1 MDTLR
6 AHLRNTFLTGVV
18 VAIPL
23 VATALVFFYAELY
36 TRAPLKAVGFDYPGL
51 GIVLA
56 ITLLYLVGLFVSS
69 LVGRCI
75 VGLIDLSLVRV
86 PVLKNLYHA
95 WKQISFTPSGGKGIF
110 TKVVLVPDG
119 TRQLFWLGFSSGEP
133 AATDTELC
141 CVFIPEAPNPLVGR
155 VAFVKQCDL
164 VVLNLNVDE
173 GFKMLISNGNYKPQA
188 LGTPAQPVNP
198 A

>member
-1 MDTLR
+1 MESLR

-23 VATALVFFYAELY
+23 VATALVIFYAEFY

-56 ITLLYLVGLFVSS
+56 IGTLYLVGLFVSS
-69 LVGRCI
+69 LVGRFI
-75 VGLIDLSLVRV
+75 VWLVDTSLIRV

-95 WKQISFTPSGGKGIF
+95 WKQISFTPAGGKGIF

-119 TRQLFWLGFSSGEP
+119 TGQLFWLGFSSGEP

-141 CVFIPEAPNPLVGR
+141 CVFIPQAPNPLVGR
-155 VAFVKQCDL
+155 VAFVRQSDL
-164 VVLNLNVDE
+164 VVLDLSVYE
-173 GFKMLISNGNYKPQA
+173 GFKMLISSGNYKPLA
-188 LGTPAQPVNP
+188 LGAPVLP
-198 A
+198 VIRA